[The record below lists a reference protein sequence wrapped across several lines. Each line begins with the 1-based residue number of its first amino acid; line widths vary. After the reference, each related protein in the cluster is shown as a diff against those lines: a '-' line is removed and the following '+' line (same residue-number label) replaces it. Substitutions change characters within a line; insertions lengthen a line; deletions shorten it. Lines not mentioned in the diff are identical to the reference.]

1 MNKLRLL
8 IIAIA
13 AICAYFAA
21 RIMLSPDQQL
31 PFRNDQPPNIVFILA
46 DDLGWR
52 DLGIYGSTYYDTPNL
67 DALAERGVRFTD
79 AYAAVPI
86 CSPTRASILTGQY
99 PGRLHLTAA
108 NGHTQG
114 ADNVYAPAGQAG
126 NPIRASIATDV
137 VNHLA
142 NEYTTMG
149 ESFKEAGYS
158 TAYMGKWHVG
168 RAPFLPENNGFDVV
182 VGARGEPG
190 PAGGSYFDLVATRL
204 PTKNPSGQV
213 YRPNTNVSKVLVD
226 YAIDY
231 VQEQSKEK
239 NNYFLHL
246 SLYDVH
252 SPYSADPAKIESFK
266 GKVDPQGNQAS
277 PTMAAMVKEMDDQI
291 GRLVTTIDAL
301 PNAENTV
308 FVFYSDNG
316 GNMYDYIDSNIHPTN
331 NAPLRGGKVSAYE
344 GGVRV
349 PAFVVWPGVSK
360 ENTVSSEVITTV
372 DLFPTFMG
380 MIEHPMPEDQ
390 IIDGIDI
397 RSAIEGNSLDRES
410 IFFHF
415 PHDPPIV
422 EDSFA
427 YSGIRK
433 GQWKLLRLYGE
444 AGLFEDRWELYNL
457 EEDIGEQ
464 NNLYYDEPEIVVDLK
479 ADLQQYMFD
488 TDSYEAGVNRN
499 FYNYVWDVSPTPT
512 NTWLS
517 PDHLDVYLKNFNS
530 IKLRISNPSDATQL
544 KVGMSTFDTNTFD
557 SGHEITIPITANS
570 SEFQN
575 YTIPLNE
582 FMNWDSQNRLRQLRA
597 VLDSPNPNDTAIVEY
612 IQLVPGKSW
621 GFGLNDSLDGW
632 GSAANSNIKVSDGK
646 LIMDFSSEVSYFRS
660 PKSLLI
666 DAGQTPYLDLSLI
679 NNSQLKSGT
688 LHFETIDSDL
698 STNSIN
704 FDIDPNSTEVQNIR
718 LDLHISPNWQGI
730 VKQIELNFDSEGI
743 SEGTLLIDSI
753 AFQPKQR
760 SIWGFDWD
768 ENEMGWLTS
777 GHIGG
782 ARAQNGT
789 YQGNITGGDP
799 YMYSASNILLDT
811 SEYTKLNF
819 RLKNMS
825 SSTDG
830 EIFFQTTDSRGFA
843 GEKRLTFKTNS
854 NATDFEEITVDMSK
868 HDLWTGEVVA
878 IRIDPAVG
886 VTTGSFEIDDIAL
899 LKN

>member
-1 MNKLRLL
+1 
-8 IIAIA
+8 
-13 AICAYFAA
+13 
-21 RIMLSPDQQL
+21 
-31 PFRNDQPPNIVFILA
+31 
-46 DDLGWR
+46 
-52 DLGIYGSTYYDTPNL
+52 
-67 DALAERGVRFTD
+67 
-79 AYAAVPI
+79 
-86 CSPTRASILTGQY
+86 
-99 PGRLHLTAA
+99 
-108 NGHTQG
+108 
-114 ADNVYAPAGQAG
+114 
-126 NPIRASIATDV
+126 
-137 VNHLA
+137 
-142 NEYTTMG
+142 
-149 ESFKEAGYS
+149 
-158 TAYMGKWHVG
+158 
-168 RAPFLPENNGFDVV
+168 
-182 VGARGEPG
+182 
-190 PAGGSYFDLVATRL
+190 
-204 PTKNPSGQV
+204 
-213 YRPNTNVSKVLVD
+213 
-226 YAIDY
+226 
-231 VQEQSKEK
+231 
-239 NNYFLHL
+239 
-246 SLYDVH
+246 
-252 SPYSADPAKIESFK
+252 
-266 GKVDPQGNQAS
+266 
-277 PTMAAMVKEMDDQI
+277 
-291 GRLVTTIDAL
+291 
-301 PNAENTV
+301 
-308 FVFYSDNG
+308 
-316 GNMYDYIDSNIHPTN
+316 
-331 NAPLRGGKVSAYE
+331 
-344 GGVRV
+344 
-349 PAFVVWPGVSK
+349 
-360 ENTVSSEVITTV
+360 
-372 DLFPTFMG
+372 
-380 MIEHPMPEDQ
+380 
-390 IIDGIDI
+390 
-397 RSAIEGNSLDRES
+397 
-410 IFFHF
+410 
-415 PHDPPIV
+415 
-422 EDSFA
+422 
-427 YSGIRK
+427 
-433 GQWKLLRLYGE
+433 
-444 AGLFEDRWELYNL
+444 
-457 EEDIGEQ
+457 
-464 NNLYYDEPEIVVDLK
+464 
-479 ADLQQYMFD
+479 
-488 TDSYEAGVNRN
+488 
-499 FYNYVWDVSPTPT
+499 
-512 NTWLS
+512 
-517 PDHLDVYLKNFNS
+517 
-530 IKLRISNPSDATQL
+530 
-544 KVGMSTFDTNTFD
+544 MSTFDTNTFD

-854 NATDFEEITVDMSK
+854 NATDFEEITIDMSK